1 MAKKPNIIIEPQIE
15 KQPFTNVEED
25 IVLNTPRRVT
35 QEEIIKED
43 SKELPWY
50 TVENTSLII
59 ERKTDTQRI
68 KPTDEIVLNMETKPT
83 DGVPELYALSSGSIS
98 EIHSP
103 LDQEIGKY
111 YKLKHL
117 VSYDY
122 NNPYYYKLNNY
133 PGVDIKMGNDFLPF
147 DGESIVQNLKD
158 LMENCLDK
166 VIEQYPNLII
176 LSAYRSIELNRMVGG
191 SHPFNHHLSGRAVDF
206 KVPEEHTSYVFNWC
220 INNLPKWN
228 ELMWAYPER
237 GNKSWIHLSYNL
249 GQNDN
254 QTILASERENIH
266 EYYKGERRGS
276 RKEYQ
281 DGITEAIQNI
291 V

>member
-15 KQPFTNVEED
+15 KQPFTNVNED

-35 QEEIIKED
+35 QKEIIKEEL
-43 SKELPWY
+43 KELPWY

-68 KPTDEIVLNMETKPT
+68 KPTDETILNMETKPT
-83 DGVPELYALSSGSIS
+83 EGVPELYALSSGSIS

-133 PGVDIKMGNDFLPF
+133 PGVNKEYN
-147 DGESIVQNLKD
+147 GEQIVQNLKD
-158 LMENCLDK
+158 LIENCLDK

-191 SHPFNHHLSGRAVDF
+191 SHPFNTHLSGRAVDF
-206 KVPEEHTSYVFNWC
+206 KVPEEHTSYIFNWC

-237 GNKSWIHLSYNL
+237 GNKSWIHLSYKA
-249 GQNDN
+249 GENDN
-254 QTILASERENIH
+254 QTTLASERENIH
-266 EYYKGERRGS
+266 EYYKGERRGAH
-276 RKEYQ
+276 KEYQ